1 VSTWKYA
8 LAVNGLTCQAAHTDE
23 ANLVILQRPP
33 SLQRNDT
40 TSVFR
45 QSHQQSRCRYE
56 TPSRTFASSIHDE
69 LTPCSPKSPS
79 APSRSLRKRRS
90 RIAPSPSG
98 SVCAQTTPSGT
109 AASLTSPEYTRTK
122 IWRCWTE
129 LMNYRY
135 NAKRRHWRK
144 TRIGI

>member
-8 LAVNGLTCQAAHTDE
+8 LVANGLACQAAHTDE

-45 QSHQQSRCRYE
+45 QSHQQSRCRYA
-56 TPSRTFASSIHDE
+56 TPSRNSASSTHDE
-69 LTPCSPKSPS
+69 LTPRSPKSPS

-90 RIAPSPSG
+90 RIALSPSG

-109 AASLTSPEYTRTK
+109 AASITSPEHTGAT
-122 IWRCWTE
+122 IWRYWTG